1 MKLLKR
7 NLAFVLTL
15 AMVLGLMVSASA
27 MNIKD
32 YSDYNEI
39 THLEAIDLLTS
50 LGILEGTDGK
60 FNPQDVLTRE
70 QGAKIIAYLMLGK
83 EGAEALSTSVAP
95 FKDVA
100 SGRWSAGFI
109 AYCASQGIIGG
120 YGNGNFGPTDTLTGN
135 QFAKML

>member
-83 EGAEALSTSVAP
+83 DGAEALSTSVAP

-120 YGNGNFGPTDTLTGN
+120 YRPQLGYRGR
-135 QFAKML
+135 

>member
-100 SGRWSAGFI
+100 SGR
-109 AYCASQGIIGG
+109 
-120 YGNGNFGPTDTLTGN
+120 
-135 QFAKML
+135 